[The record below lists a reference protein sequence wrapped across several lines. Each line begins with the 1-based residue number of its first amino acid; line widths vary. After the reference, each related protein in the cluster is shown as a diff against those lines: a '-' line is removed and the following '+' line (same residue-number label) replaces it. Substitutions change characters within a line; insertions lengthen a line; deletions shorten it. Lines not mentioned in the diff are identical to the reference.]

1 MSKENEKKEEEKR
14 TGVSAFRNILAL
26 GFVSFFT
33 DISSEMCFSI
43 LPNFLLGL
51 PGASRA
57 VLGLIEGVAEALSQS
72 LRAVSGIFS
81 DMFRRRKVIVL
92 IGYAFSTAVKPL
104 FAVAQTAVDVLVIRV
119 GDRVGKGIRTAP
131 RDALLSESVAEK
143 QMGAAF
149 GIHRTLDQMG
159 AIIGPVLASTLMVY
173 LGFTLRDVFWFSFV
187 PGSIALLIILFVV
200 QERIGKAAG
209 RPKLLAGMGTVLK
222 GRFSLLL
229 LVVGL
234 FSLGAFNFS
243 FILLRAQDVGVPLTL
258 IPLVYA
264 AINISHTAIAIPS
277 GVLADKIGRENVL
290 LIGYGVF
297 LASTLLLSTYIEGA
311 PYAFVLGI
319 VYGAYVGIV
328 ETVQRAMLPKY
339 APSELRGTVYG
350 LYYLVVGV
358 AAFIANT
365 AFGAIWQYISL
376 TTACTYSAVLSVA
389 AIGGMTFFLRSTK
402 S

>member
-1 MSKENEKKEEEKR
+1 MSKETEKKEEEMLTR
-14 TGVSAFRNILAL
+14 ISGFRNILAL

-57 VLGLIEGVAEALSQS
+57 VLGLIEGLAEALSYS

-119 GDRVGKGIRTAP
+119 GDRVGKGVRTAP
-131 RDALLSESVAEK
+131 RDALLSESVSEK

-159 AIIGPVLASTLMVY
+159 AIIGPVLASALMVY
-173 LGFTLRDVFWFSFV
+173 LGFTLRDIFWLSFI
-187 PGSIALLIILFVV
+187 PGSIALLIILFLV
-200 QERIGKAAG
+200 QERVGKAAG
-209 RPKLLAGMGTVLK
+209 RPRLLAGMGSVLK

-229 LVVGL
+229 LVVCL

-243 FILLRAQDVGVPLTL
+243 FILLRARDVGVPVAL

-264 AINISHTAIAIPS
+264 AINVSHTAVAIPS
-277 GVLADKIGRENVL
+277 GFLADKIGREKVL
-290 LIGYGVF
+290 LIGYGTF
-297 LASTLLLSTYIEGA
+297 LASTLLLSMSFGGA
-311 PYAFVLGI
+311 SYAFVLGI
-319 VYGAYVGIV
+319 IYGAYVGIV

-350 LYYLVVGV
+350 LYYLVVGIS
-358 AAFIANT
+358 AFIANM
-365 AFGAIWQYISL
+365 AFGALWDYVGL
-376 TTACTYSAVLSVA
+376 TTACIYSVVLAVA
-389 AIGGMTFFLRSTK
+389 AIGGMMFFLRNAK